1 MTLDRLLNLW
11 CTSPLQTSS
20 QCPCNWQSSGFKSVL
35 FVDTEILTLWRRAVK
50 KASKQK
56 HASER
61 VSARP
66 KEKKRGLD
74 GNGITWKAPSLVW
87 LLQLVYWILFISHL
101 HGNSIHICSEKRN
114 ILRQLV
120 QVDRGEEVS
129 DALPVSH
136 AHNAALLIVREGHR
150 GTESNKTALRGGLGG
165 GESGG
170 HRRALL
176 CRLRLKLGEI
186 INSTTAVSVFWNDT
200 GVWMRRHRWGRK
212 WSNHPKISK
221 QSWSWA

>member
-1 MTLDRLLNLW
+1 MEKSCQKGLKNRNNMPQSVCQLKSKREEKRPGWQWNYMEVSFTSLAPSTSLLD
-11 CTSPLQTSS
+11 
-20 QCPCNWQSSGFKSVL
+20 SVDIP
-35 FVDTEILTLWRRAVK
+35 F
-50 KASKQK
+50 
-56 HASER
+56 
-61 VSARP
+61 
-66 KEKKRGLD
+66 
-74 GNGITWKAPSLVW
+74 TWKFH
-87 LLQLVYWILFISHL
+87 LFL
-101 HGNSIHICSEKRN
+101 HICSEKRN
-114 ILRQLV
+114 IQRQLV

-136 AHNAALLIVREGHR
+136 AHNAALIVREGHR

-200 GVWMRRHRWGRK
+200 GV
-212 WSNHPKISK
+212 
-221 QSWSWA
+221 